1 MLERGEQLGGLL
13 EELKELPE
21 VGDVRRAG
29 LMAGIELVADK
40 ETKQP
45 FPAEQERAQKVMRA
59 ARDHG
64 LLVRTL
70 IGNMLFLSPPFIIS
84 AGQIERIVTAL
95 RAAIIETREEPPG
108 R

>member
-1 MLERGEQLGGLL
+1 
-13 EELKELPE
+13 
-21 VGDVRRAG
+21 
-29 LMAGIELVADK
+29 MAGIELVADK

-45 FPAEQERAQKVMRA
+45 FPPEQERAQKVMRA

-84 AGQIERIVTAL
+84 AAQIERIVAAL